1 MNKTPSIRILLADD
15 HPVVREGLA
24 AIIDRQDGM
33 HVVAQ
38 AANGQQAYG
47 LFRSHRPD
55 VTLMD
60 LRMPV
65 MGGLQATQAICR
77 EFPGSRILVL
87 TTYDGD
93 EEIYQALR
101 AGASGYLLKD
111 VPEAELIA
119 AIRAV
124 CAGRRVIPPGVAMQL
139 ANRYP
144 GSNLTDRETEVLGLI
159 VGGRSN
165 KEIGEALRISEGTVK
180 SHVNRLLEKLGAT
193 DRTQAATTAIRRG
206 FFHLDNDP
214 WSIDRKLEKNP

>member
-1 MNKTPSIRILLADD
+1 MNKPPCIRILLADD

-24 AIIDRQDGM
+24 AIIDRQEGM
-33 HVVAQ
+33 RVAAQ
-38 AANGQQAYG
+38 AANGQQAYD
-47 LFRSHRPD
+47 LFRVHRPD

-77 EFPGSRILVL
+77 EHPGSRILVL

-93 EEIYQALR
+93 EQIYQALR

-111 VPEAELIA
+111 APEADLIS
-119 AIRAV
+119 AIRGV
-124 CAGRRVIPPGVAMQL
+124 SAGRRAIPPDVAMQL

-144 GSNLTDRETEVLGLI
+144 GSDLTDRETEVLGLI

-165 KEIGEALRISEGTVK
+165 KEIGEALGISEGTVK

-193 DRTQAATTAIRRG
+193 DRTQAATTALRRG
-206 FFHLDNDP
+206 FFHLDDDS
-214 WSIDRKLEKNP
+214 WSIDQRLQKNP